1 MTFIEVMVY
10 TLIRQLKGGM
20 AMQQVI
26 ELMKKRISELKKE
39 DIVVE
44 KTTVN
49 ATCSGRADG
58 SWR

>member
-1 MTFIEVMVY
+1 MVY
-10 TLIRQLKGGM
+10 TLIRQLKGGV